1 MSWKVKFL
9 GDVCEIINGSTPLRS
24 NKDFWE
30 NGQFPWFTIDDIR
43 QQGRIINHTKQK
55 VTEKALSKLRILP
68 KDSVLLCCTASVGE
82 YAITNI
88 EITTN
93 QQFNG
98 LVVKN
103 KKELNPIY
111 LMHYCSILKDKLLNL
126 SGKTTI
132 DFIAISKL
140 KNLEIPLPPLSE
152 QQAIVEKL
160 DAAFA
165 LIDQAKANIEKN
177 VQNAKELFQSK
188 LNQIFSQKGEG
199 WEERKLGEVCIIKP
213 PKKEAKEVVGVEDL
227 VTFLPMED
235 LGICAKETTPN
246 KARKLKE
253 VSGSYT
259 YFKEGDILLAKIT
272 PCFENGKLSIA
283 RNLVNKIGF
292 GSSEYVVFRTNKE
305 LLNEYLF
312 YFLSRDTFRAEGK
325 RKMQGAVGHKRISK
339 EFIEDALIYLP
350 SLQTQQEIVSQLD
363 ALSEQT
369 KQLEAKYQTK
379 LGNLEELRK
388 SILEK
393 AFKGELVQMS
403 ESQIS
408 TD

>member
-177 VQNAKELFQSK
+177 IQNAKELFQSK

-199 WEERKLGEVCIIKP
+199 WEERKLGEVVKFTNGRNQKGVIDANGKYPILGSAGNLMGYASQYLSEAESVIIGRKGNISKP
-213 PKKEAKEVVGVEDL
+213 LFINERFWNVDTAFALFPKENKLIPKLTYYMALNIDFESFNKGTTIPSLVKSDL
-227 VTFLPMED
+227 VLID
-235 LGICAKETTPN
+235 I
-246 KARKLKE
+246 
-253 VSGSYT
+253 SYP
-259 YFKEGDILLAKIT
+259 K
-272 PCFENGKLSIA
+272 
-283 RNLVNKIGF
+283 
-292 GSSEYVVFRTNKE
+292 
-305 LLNEYLF
+305 
-312 YFLSRDTFRAEGK
+312 
-325 RKMQGAVGHKRISK
+325 
-339 EFIEDALIYLP
+339 
-350 SLQTQQEIVSQLD
+350 SLQTQQEIVLQLD
-363 ALSEQT
+363 VLSEQT
-369 KQLEAKYQTK
+369 KQLETKYQTK
-379 LGNLEELRK
+379 LANLEELRK

-403 ESQIS
+403 
-408 TD
+408 

>member
-177 VQNAKELFQSK
+177 IQNAKELFQSK

-199 WEERKLGEVCIIKP
+199 WEERKLGEIGKVCMCKRIMKHQTDPDGEIPFYKIGTFGKAADAFISNEIYLDFKKKYSY
-213 PKKEAKEVVGVEDL
+213 PKKGEILISASGTIGRRVIFDGEAAYFQDSNIVWIQNDESKVLNNYLYHFYSVCDWNPSKGATISRLYNDDL
-227 VTFLPMED
+227 
-235 LGICAKETTPN
+235 
-246 KARKLKE
+246 RKISISFPTIDKQNEQIPIIERL
-253 VSGSYT
+253 SQQT
-259 YFKEGDILLAKIT
+259 NLLQEKYRQ
-272 PCFENGKLSIA
+272 KL
-283 RNLVNKIGF
+283 
-292 GSSEYVVFRTNKE
+292 
-305 LLNEYLF
+305 
-312 YFLSRDTFRAEGK
+312 
-325 RKMQGAVGHKRISK
+325 Q
-339 EFIEDALIYLP
+339 
-350 SLQTQQEIVSQLD
+350 
-363 ALSEQT
+363 
-369 KQLEAKYQTK
+369 
-379 LGNLEELRK
+379 NLEELRK